1 MGNRTREQN
10 GHQGS
15 QPLRAYVQMI
25 GPLAEG
31 NKREKQQEKEVYA
44 ELNSENPAH
53 R

>member
-1 MGNRTREQN
+1 
-10 GHQGS
+10 
-15 QPLRAYVQMI
+15 MI

-31 NKREKQQEKEVYA
+31 NKREKQQKKEVYA